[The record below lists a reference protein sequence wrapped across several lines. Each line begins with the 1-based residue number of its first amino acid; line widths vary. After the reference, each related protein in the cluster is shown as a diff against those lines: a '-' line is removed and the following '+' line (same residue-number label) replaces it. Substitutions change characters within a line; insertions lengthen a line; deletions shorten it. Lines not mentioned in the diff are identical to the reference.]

1 MVKAVLFDLFE
12 TLVTE
17 SRTRPPGVSSLAPS
31 LGCERDAF
39 RREWKARRPDVTTG
53 RLSFRQ
59 AIKDVTSALG
69 CPADESTLQKIC
81 EQRLRAKAE
90 PFEQIED
97 HIIFMVDGLRSRGL
111 RLGVVSNC
119 IAEDVAAW
127 PHSPIAARVGCAV
140 FSFEAGLAKPDP
152 EIYRVATRRLNVDVA
167 HTWFVGD
174 GESDELS
181 GAEHAGLR
189 PLRATW
195 FLRRWPHFRDEPG
208 AFAHVTTTVE
218 LVTLVEH
225 ALDGPPAP

>member
-17 SRTRPPGVSSLAPS
+17 SGTRPPGVSSLAPS

-39 RREWKARRPDVTTG
+39 RREWKARRPDVTMG

-59 AIKDVTSALG
+59 AIGDITAALG
-69 CPADESTLQKIC
+69 CPADESALQQLC
-81 EQRLRAKAE
+81 EQRLRTKAE
-90 PFEQIED
+90 PFKQIED
-97 HIIFMVDGLRSRGL
+97 HIIFMLDSLRSRGL
-111 RLGVVSNC
+111 GLGVISNC

-127 PHSPIAARVGCAV
+127 PHSPIAALFDCTV
-140 FSFEAGLAKPDP
+140 FSYEVGMAKPDP
-152 EIYRVATRRLNVDVA
+152 EIYSEATRRLKIDVA
-167 HTWFVGD
+167 HTWFIGD

-208 AFAHVTTTVE
+208 AFAQVAITRE
-218 LVTLVEH
+218 IVTLVER
-225 ALDGPPAP
+225 ALGTAL

>member
-39 RREWKARRPDVTTG
+39 RREWKARRPHVITG

-59 AIKDVTSALG
+59 AIKDITSALG
-69 CPADESTLQKIC
+69 CPADESILQQLS
-81 EQRLRAKAE
+81 ERRLRVKAE
-90 PFEQIED
+90 PFEQTED
-97 HIIFMVDGLRSRGL
+97 HILVMIDGLRRRGL
-111 RLGVVSNC
+111 RLGVISNC

-127 PHSPIAARVGCAV
+127 PHSSIAARVDCAV
-140 FSFEAGLAKPDP
+140 FSCEVGLAKPDP
-152 EIYRVATRRLNVDVA
+152 EIYREATRRLKVDAA

-181 GAEHAGLR
+181 GAEHAGLL

-208 AFAHVTTTVE
+208 AFANVATTVE
-218 LVTLVEH
+218 IVTLVER

>member
-39 RREWKARRPDVTTG
+39 RREWKARRPVVILG

-59 AIKDVTSALG
+59 AIADITSTLG
-69 CPADESTLQKIC
+69 CPADESTLQQLC
-81 EQRLRAKAE
+81 ERRLRVKAE
-90 PFEQIED
+90 PFEQVEE
-97 HIIFMVDGLRSRGL
+97 HILVMIDSLRSRGL
-111 RLGVVSNC
+111 RLGVISNC

-127 PHSPIAARVGCAV
+127 PHSSLAARVDCAV
-140 FSFEAGLAKPDP
+140 FSFEVGLEKPDP
-152 EIYRVATRRLNVDVA
+152 EIYREATRRLKVDAA
-167 HTWFVGD
+167 HTWFIGD
-174 GESDELS
+174 GGSDELS

-189 PLRATW
+189 PIKATW

-208 AFAHVTTTVE
+208 SIAQVAAAAEIT
-218 LVTLVEH
+218 TLVERS
-225 ALDGPPAP
+225 LGKTP

>member
-59 AIKDVTSALG
+59 AIKDITSTLG
-69 CPADESTLQKIC
+69 CPADESTLQRIC

-97 HIIFMVDGLRSRGL
+97 QILVMIDRLRSRGL
-111 RLGVVSNC
+111 RLGVLSNGL
-119 IAEDVAAW
+119 AEDVAAW
-127 PHSPIAARVGCAV
+127 AHSSLAARVDCAV
-140 FSFEAGLAKPDP
+140 FSFEFGLAKPDP
-152 EIYRVATRRLNVDVA
+152 EIYREATRRLNVDVA
-167 HTWFVGD
+167 HTWFIGD

-208 AFAHVTTTVE
+208 AFAEAATTGE
-218 LVTLVEH
+218 IVTLVER
-225 ALDGPPAP
+225 ALRKIP

>member
-59 AIKDVTSALG
+59 AIGDITSALG
-69 CPADESTLQKIC
+69 CPADESTLQQLC
-81 EQRLRAKAE
+81 EQRLRTKAE
-90 PFEQIED
+90 LFEQIED
-97 HIIFMVDGLRSRGL
+97 HILVMIDSLRSRGL

-127 PHSPIAARVGCAV
+127 PHSSIAALFDCAV
-140 FSFEAGLAKPDP
+140 FSFEVGLAKPDP
-152 EIYRVATRRLNVDVA
+152 EIYREATRRLNVDVA
-167 HTWFVGD
+167 HTWFIGD

-181 GAEHAGLR
+181 GAEHAGLHS
-189 PLRATW
+189 LRATW

-208 AFAHVTTTVE
+208 AFAHVATTVE
-218 LVTLVEH
+218 FVTLVER
-225 ALDGPPAP
+225 ALGRVP